1 MSSEHGLGLAGSI
14 AKAFI
19 KSKLTPLII
28 IASIILGAAAIFLLP
43 REEEPQIKVPMIDV
57 FVQMPGGSSKEV
69 EERISKPLE
78 KLLWELPGVEYIYS
92 TSKPGLSMTIVRFYS
107 GWDEEDAIV
116 KLNQKMMANFDI
128 IPPGAS
134 LPLVKVRSIDDVP
147 ILAFTL
153 WSDTYDHFQLRQIAA
168 QLTDSIKSI
177 PDVSEV
183 NILGGQRRQLKVT
196 VEKAKL
202 SAYGLDLLTLARMLD
217 SSNKQIR
224 SGSFSSS
231 NQEFLVEVGGFLRDA
246 DELKKLV
253 IAVKDGKPIY
263 LDKVARVEDGP
274 EEADNYVF
282 FGYGKSAEEAHSL
295 IGGHSEKLQKTGLK
309 PAVTITVAKR
319 KGTNASFLS
328 EKVIKKVKISEGY
341 LVPEGVNINV
351 TRDYGETAKEKS
363 DELIFHLLIAFFSV
377 AVLIWLY
384 LGYREATVVSIA
396 VPVTLALTMLVFYLL
411 GFTLNRVTMF
421 ALIFSIGI
429 LVDDA
434 IVVVENIA
442 RHFHLPE
449 NEGKNPIEIALGAVG
464 EVGNPTILATF
475 AVMAAILPMA
485 FVRGLMGAYM
495 LPIPVGASTAM
506 LFSLF
511 VAFIVT
517 PWAAVKFLKTKN
529 QSGDFQKDHES
540 TDRGTDVYKKF
551 ITKLVKDSKAR
562 NLFFLI
568 EAFLMLLVLLMFP
581 LKLVKVKMLPFDN
594 KSEFQVMIDMPEGTP
609 LEFTSALAFE
619 IGDFVKTVDEVSD
632 YQVYVG
638 STSPYT
644 FNGLIRHYFLRS
656 APNEADIRVGL
667 VPKDKRQAQ
676 SHSITKR
683 LREPIKAIADKYGAK
698 IKMVEVPP
706 GPPVFQTLVAEIYG
720 PDYKS
725 QIELA
730 SQIKNIFEE
739 TDGVVD
745 VDWTVEDPQS
755 KYLFKVDKR
764 KALINGISTEDI
776 AKALNL
782 ALQGKVMGL
791 LHDEDSQEDVPIF
804 LRLDQID
811 RSSVDDLSQIKLQ
824 NSSGNLVALSELLF
838 IEKVDEDKS
847 IYHKNLMPV
856 VYVTADVAGVEE
868 SPVYGILKLNQ
879 AIDKLKLPDGSRLRK
894 YVANLPF
901 DNNKVSM
908 KWDGE
913 WHITYEVFRDLGL
926 AFAGVL
932 VLIYILVVAW
942 FRSFISPL
950 VIMSAIPFSLIGIA
964 PAHFAMNA
972 FFTATSMI
980 GFIAGAGIVVRN
992 SIILVDFIEFRLKQG
1007 MSLEDAVV
1015 DAGVVR
1021 FRPMLLTALV
1031 VVVGA
1036 VVILFDPIF
1045 QGLAISLMAGE
1056 IASLLLSR
1064 TTVPLIYYLINKKK

>member
-1 MSSEHGLGLAGSI
+1 MPSEYKLGIAGSI

-28 IASIILGAAAIFLLP
+28 ISSIILGAASIFFLP

-69 EERISKPLE
+69 EERITKPLE
-78 KLLWELPGVEYIYS
+78 KLLWEVPGVEYIYS
-92 TSKPGLSMTIVRFYS
+92 TSKPGLSMTIVRFLS
-107 GWDEEDAIV
+107 GWNEEDAIV

-147 ILAFTL
+147 ILALSL
-153 WSDTYDHFQLRQIAA
+153 WSQKYDHYELRQIAA
-168 QLTDSIKSI
+168 QIQDSIKSI

-183 NILGGQRRQLKVT
+183 SIIGGQRRQVKVT
-196 VEKAKL
+196 VDKSKL
-202 SAYGLDLLTLARMLD
+202 AAYGLDLLNLSKMLD

-231 NQEFLVEVGGFLRDA
+231 NEEFIVEVGGFIKDIL
-246 DELKKLV
+246 ELKKLV
-253 IAVKDGKPIY
+253 VAVNNGKPVY
-263 LDKVARVEDGP
+263 LDNVASVEDGP
-274 EEADNYVF
+274 EEPLDYVF
-282 FGYGKSAEEAHSL
+282 FGHGMAAKEAHSL
-295 IGGHSEKLQKTGLK
+295 IGAHPHVDAAGLS

-319 KGTNASFLS
+319 KGTNATFLS
-328 EKVIKKVKISEGY
+328 EKIIEKVKTLEGY
-341 LVPEGVNINV
+341 LIPEEVNLNI
-351 TRDYGETAKEKS
+351 TRNYGETAKEKS
-363 DELIFHLLIAFFSV
+363 DELILHLLIAFFSV
-377 AVLIWLY
+377 AILIWLY
-384 LGYREATVVSIA
+384 LGFREATVVSIA

-449 NEGKNPIEIALGAVG
+449 NKGKNPVEIALGAVG

-517 PWAAVKFLKTKN
+517 PWASVKFLKPNDKHKED
-529 QSGDFQKDHES
+529 QDEVADK
-540 TDRGTDVYKKF
+540 GTDAYKKF
-551 ITKLVKDSKAR
+551 ISRLVKDSKAR
-562 NLFFLI
+562 NLFFLVEGI
-568 EAFLMLLVLLMFP
+568 LLILVIAMFP

-594 KSEFQVMIDMPEGTP
+594 KSEFQIVIDMPEGTP
-609 LEFTSALAFE
+609 LESSSKVAFE
-619 IGDFVKTVDEVSD
+619 IGEFIKEVEEVSD
-632 YQVYVG
+632 YQIYVG
-638 STSPYT
+638 TSSPYT

-656 APNEADIRVGL
+656 APHEADIRVGL
-667 VPKDKRQAQ
+667 VHKDKRSEQ
-676 SHSITKR
+676 SHPITKR
-683 LREPIKAIADKYGAK
+683 LREPIKAIGDKYGAN
-698 IKMVEVPP
+698 IKLVEVPP

-720 PDYKS
+720 PDYDS

-730 SQIKNIFEE
+730 SKIKNIFEE
-739 TDGVVD
+739 TNGVVD
-745 VDWTVEDPQS
+745 VDWSLEDPQS
-755 KYLFKVDKR
+755 KYIFKIDKR
-764 KALINGISTEDI
+764 KALINGINTEEI
-776 AKALNL
+776 AKALNI
-782 ALQGKVMGL
+782 ALEGRITGL
-791 LHDEDSQEDVPIF
+791 LHDENSQEDIPVF
-804 LRLDQID
+804 LRLDRKE
-811 RSSVDDLSQIKLQ
+811 RSDIEELSQIRLR
-824 NSSGNLVALSELLF
+824 NSRGDLISLSELVF
-838 IEKVDEDKS
+838 IEKATENQS
-847 IYHKNLMPV
+847 IYHKNLLPV
-856 VYVTADVAGVEE
+856 VYVTGDVAGAEE
-868 SPVYGILKLNQ
+868 SPVYAILKLNKE
-879 AIDKLKLPDGSRLRK
+879 IDKLKLPDGAQIKK

-901 DNNKVSM
+901 NNNKLSM

-942 FRSFISPL
+942 FKSFITPL
-950 VIMSAIPFSLIGIA
+950 VIMSAIPFSLVGIA

-992 SIILVDFIEFRLKQG
+992 SIILVDFIEFRLKEG

-1064 TTVPLIYYLINKKK
+1064 TTVPLIYYLLNKHKH